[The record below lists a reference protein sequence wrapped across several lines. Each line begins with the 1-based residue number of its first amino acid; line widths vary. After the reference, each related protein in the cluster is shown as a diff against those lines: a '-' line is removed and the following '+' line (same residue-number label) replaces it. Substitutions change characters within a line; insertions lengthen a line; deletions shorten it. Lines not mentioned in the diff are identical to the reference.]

1 MSDQKDVPASAE
13 VGAQAGKPATTIRH
27 FQAVPL
33 LRHMRLWQKLL
44 CIVMVPLIP
53 VLFLLRDFVSRASHD
68 IVLGRSE
75 LCLDE
80 HSRPLRVILENQVA
94 LRMGRVESETG
105 EADRAAKAGAQ
116 VDGALA
122 ELNHLEASGC
132 GRVNP
137 GIAGRM
143 RPVLA
148 GLRSAR
154 TQSPAEGLPEG
165 DRRMQ
170 EQLRMAYRQVA
181 TETNPGSAAD
191 LDSELVNEATRST
204 LPEAAWRLADLVTLG
219 AEIAWAKDTAIEARV
234 QLISAVE
241 SLEAGLLD
249 LQRGLRALPVGEDRS
264 SGAGDS
270 LDAAVSP
277 VAYRYVQALRE
288 ATVAARELSAQG
300 KRTGPGET
308 PGARAALATK
318 KTARAALGALFAT
331 YDAAL
336 SWQGS
341 RLSDRVAHLEGQRAR
356 TIAFVTVALLLAGL
370 LVSVIA
376 RSITTPLAVAVD
388 CANRLAAQDFTI
400 EIAPSQSRDEAG
412 QLHASMRQMASSL
425 RATIRAILASSRIV
439 AAASEKI
446 SRSGSQLARGAE
458 TQSAATEETSSS
470 MAQIAA
476 QIQQLAKTA
485 MLLAASVEQTTA
497 AFQKMHETLERT
509 AGDGQSLLASSQQA
523 STHLAELTNSITQV
537 TTQARSANEMSQLA
551 LGAVKLGGEKLQQSI
566 GGIGE
571 RAGEVSKIVRLIEE
585 IADQTNLLAL
595 NAAIE
600 AARAG
605 EAGRGF
611 AVVADEVRR
620 LAERSAQATQ
630 DIGTIIERVQK
641 DVGSAV
647 VLTDEVLVGMMAS
660 IDQTSSIIEQ
670 SALATERQ
678 TESARQT
685 LKMAENMAGLAQQIA
700 VAARENA
707 GSAAEIVKASHNMNE
722 LTNIM
727 LDATIE
733 QKRGGETVVKAT
745 DSIADVARQNLQVVE
760 GINLAVRELASEAE
774 TLRKRVEAF
783 TV

>member
-1 MSDQKDVPASAE
+1 
-13 VGAQAGKPATTIRH
+13 
-27 FQAVPL
+27 
-33 LRHMRLWQKLL
+33 MRLWQKLL
-44 CIVMVPLIP
+44 CIVVVLLIP
-53 VLFLLRDFVSRASHD
+53 ALFLLKDFVSRASQD
-68 IVLGRSE
+68 IVLTSNE

-80 HSRPLRVILENQVA
+80 HSRRLRAILENQVTMR
-94 LRMGRVESETG
+94 LGRVQD
-105 EADRAAKAGAQ
+105 EAGPAGLLTNPSAQ
-116 VDGALA
+116 VDRALA
-122 ELNHLEASGC
+122 ELNRLQASGC

-137 GIAGRM
+137 EIAGRM

-148 GLRSAR
+148 GLRNAWSQPPGEGAR
-154 TQSPAEGLPEG
+154 EGEI
-165 DRRMQ
+165 DRRRR

-181 TETNPGSAAD
+181 SNPGAAAD

-204 LPEAAWRLADLVTLG
+204 LPEAAWRLADLVVLG
-219 AEIAWAKDTAIEARV
+219 AQIAGAKDTAIETRA
-234 QLISAVE
+234 QLIGAVE
-241 SLEAGLLD
+241 SLEASLLD
-249 LQRGLRALPVGEDRS
+249 LQRELRALPGGDGRAG
-264 SGAGDS
+264 GAGDS
-270 LDAAVSP
+270 LDATVSP

-288 ATVAARELSAQG
+288 ATVAARELSAQA
-300 KRTGPGET
+300 KTTGQGET
-308 PGARAALATK
+308 PAVRVALAVKKPAKAALE
-318 KTARAALGALFAT
+318 ALFST

-336 SWQGS
+336 AWQGS
-341 RLSDRVAHLEGQRAR
+341 QLGERVVRLEGQRAR
-356 TIAFVTVALLLAGL
+356 TIAFVIVALLFAGL

-376 RSITTPLAVAVD
+376 RSITAPLAVAVD

-400 EIAPSQSRDEAG
+400 EIAPSESSDEAG
-412 QLHASMRQMASSL
+412 QLQASMRQMSGSL
-425 RATIRAILASSRIV
+425 RATIRSILASSRIV
-439 AAASEKI
+439 AVASEKI
-446 SRSGSQLARGAE
+446 SSSGSQLARGAE

-470 MAQIAA
+470 MAQIAS

-485 MLLAASVEQTTA
+485 MSLSASVEETTTA
-497 AFQKMHETLERT
+497 FHNMHENLERT
-509 AGDGQSLLASSQQA
+509 ASHGQTLLVSSQEA
-523 STHLAELTNSITQV
+523 SMHLAELTTSITQV
-537 TTQARSANEMSQLA
+537 TAQARSANEVSQSA
-551 LGAVKLGGEKLQQSI
+551 LGAVKLGGEKLQRSI

-571 RAGEVSKIVRLIEE
+571 RAQEVSKIVRLIED

-630 DIGTIIERVQK
+630 DISAIIERVQK

-647 VLTDEVLVGMMAS
+647 VLTDEVLVGMIAS
-660 IDQTSSIIEQ
+660 IDKTSSIVEQ
-670 SALATERQ
+670 SARDTERQ
-678 TESARQT
+678 TESARRT

-700 VAARENA
+700 AAASENA
-707 GSAAEIVKASHNMNE
+707 GSAAEIVKASQNMSE

-745 DSIADVARQNLQVVE
+745 DSIADVARQNLRVVE
-760 GINLAVRELASEAE
+760 GINLAVRELAAEAE